1 MFGRTVIVPREQ
13 LHRCSRGPNAKT
25 CCSSDTKP
33 PWHRGSVF
41 KGPLSS
47 RSTHQL
53 WALCATMFPR
63 ALEEK
68 EHEDRHLGNTGCPI
82 QGLRPCFM
90 LESEL
95 EEMPSKVSV
104 EEGKSQKS

>member
-1 MFGRTVIVPREQ
+1 
-13 LHRCSRGPNAKT
+13 
-25 CCSSDTKP
+25 
-33 PWHRGSVF
+33 
-41 KGPLSS
+41 
-47 RSTHQL
+47 
-53 WALCATMFPR
+53 MFPR